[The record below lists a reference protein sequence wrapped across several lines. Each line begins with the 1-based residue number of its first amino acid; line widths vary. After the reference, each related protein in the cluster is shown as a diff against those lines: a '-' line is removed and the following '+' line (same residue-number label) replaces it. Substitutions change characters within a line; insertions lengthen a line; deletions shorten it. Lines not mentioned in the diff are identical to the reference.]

1 MVETPPPPAAP
12 GKKPDLV
19 QPPPKTKVEALQP
32 ETLGHDPTNLAWKR
46 VLSTIDESKK
56 AADEGVL
63 HKPKVPNELI
73 DVVSEKQKHALASA
87 EAIALA
93 RKAESNYN
101 RHTGE
106 YTVTTAGTSETK
118 KLQDSIPGLISGLE
132 LTVSLEQD
140 VPEVRPLTV
149 DQARMEALAQ
159 EAKTALTEFKQ
170 FVQVEISVDEPV
182 MKDGQPVMK
191 ADGTEPETREVI
203 KTVDYAEYE
212 ALTLER
218 AKTSSGLTEEQWN
231 DLSPDNRDAH
241 VYKAR
246 KELGGKYSLKF
257 EQPSSE
263 PTTPAAEAP
272 PETETMPSLEKR
284 KENAIRAAQAVE
296 QALVN
301 GKIDKDRF
309 TVLTLFHDLL
319 QNKQGN
325 QNTLT
330 AVVTTTVRDLALAH
344 KNDPG
349 FKDNSTLTDALK
361 TLEGNELFYTQQG
374 SDPMEALTQDLLV
387 GQGADQKLV
396 DSVMQN
402 VRDGKIRL
410 ASVYMVISELVPLA
424 EKKDWEGL
432 DRAITQKTG
441 PEGQLTGEEAAFIRW
456 FTKNANINAIQNSY
470 ATQLGIKPSEFTRMK
485 DYLKRR
491 KKAIKGQVYPPDHK
505 LTKDEKKALDDY
517 VYWTDKDIEKIK
529 ARAKGSLTDKLMKG
543 GMGLMGIGMLLSM
556 LQGTLGFGVFDTK
569 EEAAG

>member
-1 MVETPPPPAAP
+1 MAETNPNILAAP
-12 GKKPDLV
+12 GKGPKPETLA
-19 QPPPKTKVEALQP
+19 QPQP
-32 ETLGHDPTNLAWKR
+32 ETLGNDPTNLAWKR
-46 VLSTIDESKK
+46 VLSTIDESKE
-56 AADEGVL
+56 AADGGVF
-63 HKPKVPNELI
+63 HTPKVPIELI
-73 DVVSEKQKHALASA
+73 GTVSEKQQEALAAS
-87 EAIALA
+87 EAIALTRTPEA
-93 RKAESNYN
+93 HYN

-106 YTVTTAGTSETK
+106 YTVTVGETSEK
-118 KLQDSIPGLISGLE
+118 KYLQDSIPGLISGLE

-140 VPEVRPLTV
+140 VPEIRPLTS

-159 EAKTALTEFKQ
+159 EASTALAEFKQ
-170 FVQVEISVDEPV
+170 FVQVEITVDEPV
-182 MKDGQPVMK
+182 TENGQQV
-191 ADGTEPETREVI
+191 ASEDGTPKTQKI
-203 KTVDYAEYE
+203 TKTVDYADYE

-246 KELGGKYSLKF
+246 KEIGGKYSLKF
-257 EQPSSE
+257 EQPSPQPS
-263 PTTPAAEAP
+263 TPPAEAP
-272 PETETMPSLEKR
+272 PEEVPVTPEANPEKR
-284 KENAIRAAQAVE
+284 RENAIRAAQAVE

-330 AVVTTTVRDLALAH
+330 AVVTTTVRDLALEH

-349 FKDNSTLTDALK
+349 FKDNSALTDSLK

-387 GQGADQKLV
+387 GQGADPRWV

-410 ASVYMVISELVPLA
+410 ANVYMVMSELVPLA
-424 EKKDWEGL
+424 DKKDWEGL

-441 PEGQLTGEEAAFIRW
+441 PESQLTGDEAAFIRW
-456 FTKNANINAIQNSY
+456 FAKNANINAIQNSY
-470 ATQLGIKPSEFTRMK
+470 AAQLGVKPSEFTNLK
-485 DYLKRR
+485 NYLKRR

-556 LQGTLGFGVFDTK
+556 LQGTLGFGVFSSK
-569 EEAAG
+569 EQEAG